1 MKKVSHQKNSTVLVS
16 PHHPLFQRNI
26 FSLYH
31 AFLVFGILIVVLIS
45 SCKKDT
51 TPGKNSVPFKAEF
64 ITTSVTT
71 HPGDPI
77 QTDHITGTGQ
87 GTPIGKSTFDA
98 VVSFDI
104 TGPSPLKITGQQTIT
119 TANGD
124 KIFSTIDA
132 YSPDPDED
140 GNFYTIGSETI
151 TGGTGKYANAKG
163 TLTFKAS
170 GSLNSPAGDNSFEGT
185 ISY

>member
-1 MKKVSHQKNSTVLVS
+1 MKSCLVTYDIFYFKVKLPFMVFCFFRGIFYGLLYYVAEWHLS
-16 PHHPLFQRNI
+16 PINTI
-26 FSLYH
+26 LYP
-31 AFLVFGILIVVLIS
+31 
-45 SCKKDT
+45 KDT

-170 GSLNSPAGDNSFEGT
+170 GSLNSPAGDNSFE
-185 ISY
+185 